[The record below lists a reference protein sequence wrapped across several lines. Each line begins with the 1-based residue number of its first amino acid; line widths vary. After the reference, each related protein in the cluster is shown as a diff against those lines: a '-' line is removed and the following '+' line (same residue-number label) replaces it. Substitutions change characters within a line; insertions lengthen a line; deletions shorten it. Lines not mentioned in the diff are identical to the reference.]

1 MDHTVVT
8 YKIHVLIILISIKFM
23 QLLIISYYQ
32 VDKESNNVR
41 RARIRSLLADAE
53 DELDIHEKYD
63 QVW

>member
-1 MDHTVVT
+1 
-8 YKIHVLIILISIKFM
+8 M

-32 VDKESNNVR
+32 VDKESNNAR

-53 DELDIHEKYD
+53 DELDIHEEYD